1 MSTTVLA
8 AESNFLIPNATFLVE
23 LVAFIIILGVLGRY
37 VVPPIQ
43 RAIVERQE
51 RIQAEFDEARDAKE
65 RAEQAEAEYKAS
77 LDEARAEAS
86 RIREEA
92 RAKGRQIIEEQQAK
106 AQQEAGR
113 ELAHGR
119 QHLTTERDLLVREVR
134 AGVGELAVAL
144 AGRIVGQS
152 VADEARTQELVEQFL
167 AQADAPVTAAAG
179 EGL

>member
-1 MSTTVLA
+1 MTVLA
-8 AESNFLIPNATFLVE
+8 AESNFLVPNATFFVE
-23 LVAFIIILGVLGRY
+23 VVAFGIILGVLWRY
-37 VVPPIQ
+37 VIPPIQ

-65 RAEQAEAEYKAS
+65 RAEQAEAEHKAS

-92 RAKGRQIIEEQQAK
+92 RAKGRQIIEEQQTK
-106 AQQEAGR
+106 AQQEADR